1 MCCHI
6 FYQLSIKSS
15 KLKTLV
21 NIGLLLIIVWRK
33 IMILKENELLSK
45 YTTFKMGGIAQ
56 RMYFPESVE
65 ELQTVVM
72 ENNNI
77 INYIIGGG
85 SNLLINDERVFSEVL
100 CLRNFNL
107 KFDNLQNGKYYIGAS
122 VRLQKV
128 IKTVNED
135 GYGGIE
141 YLYSVPGLIGGA
153 VYMNAGRGKKYN
165 NYISDYIQSVD
176 LLIDGK
182 VRTIPKKDCG
192 FGYRTSVFQ
201 SRVGCVILGAL
212 FEFPFMSKTE
222 TTIKVQERIDL
233 CKRVQDMSG
242 PNFGTVFCESN
253 KYIMTVVRKIHLGYK
268 NGCTFSSKTKNWMIK
283 GTNGTFEQAVT
294 LLNTVKRWHKFFGL
308 RCRAEVRLWT

>member
-1 MCCHI
+1 
-6 FYQLSIKSS
+6 
-15 KLKTLV
+15 
-21 NIGLLLIIVWRK
+21 
-33 IMILKENELLSK
+33 MILKENELLSK

-85 SNLLINDERVFSEVL
+85 SNLLINDKKEFAEVL

-107 KFDNLQNGKYYIGAS
+107 RFDNLQDGKYYIGAS

-128 IKTVNED
+128 IKTINED

-153 VYMNAGRGKKYN
+153 VYMNAGRGRKYN
-165 NYISDYIQSVD
+165 NCISDYIQSVD
-176 LLIDGK
+176 ILINGEVK
-182 VRTIPKKDCG
+182 TILKKDCG
-192 FGYRTSVFQ
+192 FEYRTSVFQ
-201 SRVGCVILGAL
+201 SMPGCVILGAL
-212 FEFPFMSKTE
+212 FEFPLASRAE
-222 TTIKVQERIDL
+222 TAMKVQERIDL

-253 KYIMTVVRKIHLGYK
+253 KYIMAVVRKIHFGYK
-268 NGCTFSSKTKNWMIK
+268 NGCAFSSKTKNWMIH
-283 GTNGTFEQAVT
+283 GTNGTFKQAVT
-294 LLNTVKRWHKFFGL
+294 LLNTVKKWHKILGL
-308 RCRAEVRLWT
+308 RCKAEVRLWE